1 VPPPTAFVS
10 GGSRPRGAGLAIALG
25 IVAILVAAAALVVAL
40 VRGGESSA
48 PASPIAQPSTS
59 STAAASA
66 DTSGADKA
74 LCDAIA
80 PLMTQSNKAAN
91 DWASSGEQG
100 TPGSDA
106 GLPKFVADTK
116 DWARRAQAV
125 VDEHPDVDPFFRRAL
140 QRYIDDLSLYVINV
154 RPGPKQ
160 IYDSAAWADS
170 LVAYGG
176 SKSVCRDL
184 GISW

>member
-10 GGSRPRGAGLAIALG
+10 GGGRRRGAGIAIALG
-25 IVAILVAAAALVVAL
+25 IVAVLVAVAALVVAL
-40 VRGGESSA
+40 TRGGDSSVPA
-48 PASPIAQPSTS
+48 TPTAQSPPAS
-59 STAAASA
+59 TAGPAS
-66 DTSGADKA
+66 DTSAADKA
-74 LCDAIA
+74 LCEAIA
-80 PLMTQSNKAAN
+80 PLMTQSNKEAN

-116 DWARRAQAV
+116 DWVRRAQPV

-140 QRYIDDLSLYVINV
+140 QRYIDDLSLYIINV